1 MKFFDYLTQKFVSE
15 IRLSEKYTHKH
26 PNKVTI
32 KYNNTKYW
40 VKTAIAFGFT
50 ELLLLSELDNPDKEH
65 STEYFVIAIIIGLIL
80 GYFIIQN
87 FIRAINNKPVIV
99 INESGIKIKET
110 HYLTWDSIKSISTK
124 EEHNEESV
132 DWILCIESK
141 DFNWQDDFTAFNM
154 RMDEISH
161 WLAYFKLKHIEKK
174 DKNVLQQTVIEHK
187 GYSVS

>member
-1 MKFFDYLTQKFVSE
+1 MKFFDYITQKFVSE
-15 IRLSEKYTHKH
+15 IRLSEKYAHKH
-26 PNKVTI
+26 PQEVKI
-32 KYNNTKYW
+32 RYNNTKYW
-40 VKTAIAFGFT
+40 IKTAIAFGFT
-50 ELLLLSELDNPDKEH
+50 ELLLLSELDNSDKKH
-65 STEYFVIAIIIGLIL
+65 STEYFIIVIIGGLIL
-80 GYFIIQN
+80 VYFIVHN
-87 FIRAINNKPVIV
+87 FIRAINNKPVIE
-99 INESGIKIKET
+99 INDSGIKIKED

-174 DKNVLQQTVIEHK
+174 TKTPYNKLEINH
-187 GYSVS
+187 G